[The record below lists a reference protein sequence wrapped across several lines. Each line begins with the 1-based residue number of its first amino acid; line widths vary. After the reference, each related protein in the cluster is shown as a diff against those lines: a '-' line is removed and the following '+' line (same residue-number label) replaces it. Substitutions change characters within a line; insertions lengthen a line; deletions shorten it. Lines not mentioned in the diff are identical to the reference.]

1 MKLRYLGVIPLSLL
15 SSCSNKE
22 QVYYN
27 VTTSFDRDNFVY
39 NVYVD
44 DFFYPN
50 LKKRDYKVSIDN
62 VYYVEVNQYYCTE
75 TCSTLA
81 LNEFHI
87 KNSSYKLV
95 FYTHKWFVG
104 TW

>member
-1 MKLRYLGVIPLSLL
+1 MKLRYLGVIPLLLL
-15 SSCSNKE
+15 SSCGNKE

-27 VTTSFDRDNFVY
+27 VSTSFDRDNFVY

-50 LKKRDYKVSIDN
+50 IKKRDYKVSIDN
-62 VYYVEVNQYYCTE
+62 VYYVEVEQYYCTE

-87 KNSSYKLV
+87 KGNSYKLV
-95 FYTHKWFVG
+95 FYRPNK
-104 TW
+104 

>member
-1 MKLRYLGVIPLSLL
+1 MKLRYLGVIPLLLL
-15 SSCSNKE
+15 SSCGNKE

-27 VTTSFDRDNFVY
+27 VSTNYDRDNFVY

-50 LKKRDYKVSIDN
+50 IKKRDYKVSIDN
-62 VYYVEVNQYYCTE
+62 VYYVEVEQYYCTE

-87 KNSSYKLV
+87 KGNSYKLV
-95 FYTHKWFVG
+95 FYRPNK
-104 TW
+104 

>member
-1 MKLRYLGVIPLSLL
+1 MKLRYLGVIPLLLL

-44 DFFYPN
+44 DYFYPN
-50 LKKRDYKVSIDN
+50 VKKRDYKVSIDD
-62 VYYVEVNQYYCTE
+62 VYYVEVDQYYCTE
-75 TCSTLA
+75 TCSRLA
-81 LNEFHI
+81 ANEFHI
-87 KNSSYKLV
+87 KNNSYKLV
-95 FYTHKWFVG
+95 FYTHK
-104 TW
+104 

>member
-1 MKLRYLGVIPLSLL
+1 MKLRYLGVIPLLL
-15 SSCSNKE
+15 LNSCSNKE

-50 LKKRDYKVSIDN
+50 LKKRDYKVSIDD
-62 VYYVEVNQYYCTE
+62 VYYVAVEQYYCTE

-87 KNSSYKLV
+87 KGNSYKLV
-95 FYTHKWFVG
+95 FYRPNK
-104 TW
+104 

>member
-1 MKLRYLGVIPLSLL
+1 MKLRYLGVIPLLLL

-27 VTTSFDRDNFVY
+27 VSTIFDRDNFVY

-87 KNSSYKLV
+87 KGNSYKLV
-95 FYTHKWFVG
+95 FYTHK
-104 TW
+104 